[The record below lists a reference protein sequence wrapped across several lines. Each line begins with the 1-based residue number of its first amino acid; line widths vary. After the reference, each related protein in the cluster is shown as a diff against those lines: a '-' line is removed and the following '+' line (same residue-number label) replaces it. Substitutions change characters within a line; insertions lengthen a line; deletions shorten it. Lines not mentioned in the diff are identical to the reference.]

1 MRRHLKFLDD
11 NNGLS
16 VTKLIYDKFAEQ
28 IRIGHERARGM
39 RFDVDKLRRIM
50 NHIAWLR

>member
-28 IRIGHERARGM
+28 IRIGHERARGHA
-39 RFDVDKLRRIM
+39 F
-50 NHIAWLR
+50 